1 MLSGIKN
8 WKTVLVLSL
17 IVTIGLIIS
26 LRAANVTH
34 GPLAISETLT
44 LDTASREFQRPGLF
58 ISYVNETVESHY
70 SGDIAVDQSITLCAF
85 VDPDYDYGGSA
96 SLEARF
102 NVTAQV
108 NGGFIEALNLTLEG
122 GYESARIDESRYI
135 MDMSGLLV
143 SSSSADFERKVFVQL
158 SGVHCPKNVSF
169 CLPFSWVLYS
179 PYTQAQQLDVTS
191 EITYYNGTVYKKVI
205 QPFQLKLTPN
215 NNRNIE
221 TATEINPGT
230 YTQQCV
236 GGEDST
242 NFYKIHLNQGQTAN
256 VQVNCTPDLDQGMRP
271 LFRVYVY
278 DPQGNVVISGDS
290 QDLSATPKEVQ
301 FQATSVGYW
310 YIEVRAAPGTGGF
323 YSLTVDV

>member
-1 MLSGIKN
+1 VLILS
-8 WKTVLVLSL
+8 LVIPISL
-17 IVTIGLIIS
+17 IVS
-26 LRAANVTH
+26 FRAANVTH
-34 GPLAISETLT
+34 EPLAIAETLT
-44 LDTASREFQRPGLF
+44 LGTVSREFERPGLV
-58 ISYVNETVESHY
+58 ISYVNETVETHY
-70 SGDIAVDQSITLCAF
+70 SGDIAVNQSIELCAF
-85 VDPDYDYGGSA
+85 SNEDFDYGGSA
-96 SLEARF
+96 CLEMRF

-108 NGGFIEALNLTLEG
+108 NGGFIEALNLTLED

-143 SSSSADFERKVFVQL
+143 SHSSADFERKVFVQL
-158 SGVHCPKNVSF
+158 SGVDCPKNVSF

-179 PYTQAQQLDVTS
+179 PYTQAHQLDVTS

-215 NNRNIE
+215 NNLNID

-230 YTQQCV
+230 YTQIWV

-242 NFYKIHLNQGQTAN
+242 GFYKIHLDQGQTAN

-271 LFRVYVY
+271 FFRVYVY
-278 DPQGNVVISGDS
+278 DPQGNVVVSGDS
-290 QDLSATPKEVQ
+290 QDLSATFKEVQ

-323 YSLTVDV
+323 YSLTVGV